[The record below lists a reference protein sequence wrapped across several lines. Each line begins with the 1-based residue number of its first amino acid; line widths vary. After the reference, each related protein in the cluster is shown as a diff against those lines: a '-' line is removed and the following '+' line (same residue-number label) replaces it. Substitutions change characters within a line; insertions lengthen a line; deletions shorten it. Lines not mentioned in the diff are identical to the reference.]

1 MGFPRITDSATR
13 RRSKMLQGI
22 RNDGLNEICID
33 RRGFLRWGT
42 ILAFLGLTGEAAEAA
57 VKKAAQ
63 IAKHHKAVRALKAS
77 KATKVISRDLHFFN
91 PHTGEKVD
99 VTYFTRGRYL
109 TSAMRDINHIFR
121 DHRTGAIKPIDPNLL
136 DSLYALSRKLEVKG
150 PFHIISGYRTPETNA
165 MLRRESSQV
174 AQKSYHIKGKAADI
188 RVPGR
193 SLSIVHR
200 AAVGIKAGGVGYYPD
215 DGFVHIDTGE
225 IRYWSQA

>member
-1 MGFPRITDSATR
+1 
-13 RRSKMLQGI
+13 MLQGI
-22 RNDGLNEICID
+22 SNEMKTIRID
-33 RRGFLRWGT
+33 RRGFLKWST
-42 ILAFLGLTGEAAEAA
+42 ILALFGLVGESAEAA
-57 VKKAAQ
+57 VKKVAKIKKAQGSAKTAAKA
-63 IAKHHKAVRALKAS
+63 AKV
-77 KATKVISRDLHFFN
+77 VSRDLHFFN

-99 VTYFTRGRYL
+99 VTYFTKGRYL

-121 DHRTGAIKPIDPNLL
+121 DHRTGTVKPIDTKLL
-136 DSLYALSRKLEVKG
+136 DSLYALSKRLEMKG

-174 AQKSYHIKGKAADI
+174 AQKSYHIKGQAADI
-188 RVPGR
+188 RVPDR

-200 AAVGIKAGGVGYYPD
+200 VAVSLHAGGVGYYPI

>member
-1 MGFPRITDSATR
+1 MR
-13 RRSKMLQGI
+13 QGI
-22 RNDGLNEICID
+22 YHDALNGICVD

-42 ILAFLGLTGEAAEAA
+42 VLALFGLVGESAEAA
-57 VKKAAQ
+57 VKRAAK
-63 IAKHHKAVRALKAS
+63 IAKTHKAV

-99 VTYFTRGRYL
+99 VTYFTKGKYL

-121 DHRTGAIKPIDPNLL
+121 DHRTGVIKPIDTKLL
-136 DSLYALSRKLEVKG
+136 DSLYALSKKLEMKA

-200 AAVGIKAGGVGYYPD
+200 AAVGIKAGGVGYYPGD
-215 DGFVHIDTGE
+215 DFVHIDTGE